1 MCELSERDKIIIDLK
16 SELFNIQQNSKN
28 IQKLEKTN
36 YEYQN
41 ENQLLHETNNKLE
54 FILNNLRDQTSKQ
67 IYELESEIKNLN
79 EDLSQKK
86 ETNIKLFIEN
96 ENLEKKVEF
105 LSQENHN
112 LSQKIKNL
120 MNQEEE
126 NKKAI
131 EKYERYLLNIK
142 INESNYNH
150 YNNKDIEKNHHE
162 IKKLK
167 QKYEK
172 HIFLLQ
178 KKIDELQS
186 TINHLYCDNKKLVK
200 IYKISHNNKEINDNI
215 IFSLIN
221 SNLLPK
227 NIIQRADSIDN
238 VSAKKNDRIN
248 TNIFTN
254 FNKDSDAKINYQSR
268 TKTPGRD
275 SVTFQRKIMNKN
287 ISRSGVEDDIG
298 KKSTSISIYNSRKE
312 NELFNPYGY
321 DINKP
326 YNFNKMKKLN
336 KSAKNMLLEKT
347 KINGKE
353 NINENINFNFNNSIF
368 LDNNNNIYCN
378 ELTKTQE
385 EIVTLKKKI
394 LKLVKQN
401 ENLINEIDSIVQIS
415 GNTTIDV
422 TSEGIKHLKQIIFN
436 NRELLDKYINEV
448 KYKQT

>member
-1 MCELSERDKIIIDLK
+1 MCEISERDKIIIDLK

-36 YEYQN
+36 YEYLN

-54 FILNNLRDQTSKQ
+54 FIINNLRDQTSKQ

-96 ENLEKKVEF
+96 ENLEKKIEF

-120 MNQEEE
+120 MKQEEE

-131 EKYERYLLNIK
+131 EKYERHLLNIK
-142 INESNYNH
+142 INENKINH
-150 YNNKDIEKNHHE
+150 YNNKDIEKNNHE
-162 IKKLK
+162 IKK
-167 QKYEK
+167 KYEK

-178 KKIDELQS
+178 KKIDELQF

-200 IYKISHNNKEINDNI
+200 IYKISHNNKEINDKI

-227 NIIQRADSIDN
+227 NIIQGSDSIDN
-238 VSAKKNDRIN
+238 VSMKQNDRID

-254 FNKDSDAKINYQSR
+254 FNKDNDAKINYQSR

-275 SVTFQRKIMNKN
+275 NVTFQRKIMNKN

-298 KKSTSISIYNSRKE
+298 KKSTSISIYNPRKE

-326 YNFNKMKKLN
+326 YNFNKMRKLN
-336 KSAKNMLLEKT
+336 KSAKN
-347 KINGKE
+347 NGKE

-378 ELTKTQE
+378 EMTKTQE
-385 EIVTLKKKI
+385 EIITLKKKI
-394 LKLVKQN
+394 LTLVKQN

-422 TSEGIKHLKQIIFN
+422 TAEGIKHLKQIIFN

-448 KYKQT
+448 NNKQT